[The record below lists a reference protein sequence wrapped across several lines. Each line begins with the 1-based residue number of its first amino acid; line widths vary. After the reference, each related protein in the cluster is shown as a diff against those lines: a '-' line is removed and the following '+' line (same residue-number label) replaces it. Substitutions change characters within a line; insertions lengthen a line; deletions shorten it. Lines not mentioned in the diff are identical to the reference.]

1 MVTSLLVCAAV
12 YGVLAVTF
20 SAWRLVDRA
29 TRGRAARLPE
39 PLAGAR

>member
-20 SAWRLVDRA
+20 SARRLVDRA
-29 TRGRAARLPE
+29 TRSRAARLLE
-39 PLAGAR
+39 PLARVR